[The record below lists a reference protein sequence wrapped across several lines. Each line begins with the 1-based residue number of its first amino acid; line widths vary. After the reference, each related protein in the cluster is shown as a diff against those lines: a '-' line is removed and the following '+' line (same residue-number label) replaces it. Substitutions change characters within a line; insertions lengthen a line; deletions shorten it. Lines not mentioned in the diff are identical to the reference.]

1 MAARYFIRKEI
12 FQTKVDNQI
21 KNYVSFIETAK
32 TIIPAIKNFDGK
44 VVNVKLEREIYKS
57 IENLETEFQVI
68 VNWTYIKFITRK
80 KTFLESDINVD
91 MELDGKRLKAEE
103 TIKNI
108 ENTIQR
114 TETRI
119 NEVKELMQNFDIYQQ
134 KTEEIEKM
142 IEQYEKDVPY
152 ILRPYLSIS
161 TKTI

>member
-1 MAARYFIRKEI
+1 MAARYFISKEI

-68 VNWTYIKFITRK
+68 VTWTYIKFLTRK

-108 ENTIQR
+108 ENRIQR
-114 TETRI
+114 AENKI

-134 KTEEIEKM
+134 KTEEIEKI

>member
-1 MAARYFIRKEI
+1 MAARYFISKEI

-68 VNWTYIKFITRK
+68 VTWTYIKFLTRK
-80 KTFLESDINVD
+80 KTFLESDIDVD

-114 TETRI
+114 TETKI

-134 KTEEIEKM
+134 KTEEIEKI

>member
-1 MAARYFIRKEI
+1 MAARYFISKEI

-68 VNWTYIKFITRK
+68 VTWTYIKFLTRK

-114 TETRI
+114 TETKI

-134 KTEEIEKM
+134 KTEEIEKI

>member
-1 MAARYFIRKEI
+1 MATRYFINKEI

-44 VVNVKLEREIYKS
+44 VVNVKLEREIYKT

-68 VNWTYIKFITRK
+68 VTWTYIKFLTRK

-108 ENTIQR
+108 NEAIQR
-114 TETRI
+114 AENKI
-119 NEVKELMQNFDIYQQ
+119 NEVKELMQNFDIYEQ
-134 KTEEIEKM
+134 KTAEIEKI

-161 TKTI
+161 EKRI